1 MHFRPNPR
9 PSKSKT
15 LVWGPEICFKEF
27 FRWFWC
33 RLKIGNPALHW
44 AAFCGALK
52 LEVTF
57 KGWRGCV
64 AHWLEA
70 PRSSENQCPPLTALL
85 TDHLIHLIRPS
96 IVHCLSIAQ
105 QVLLFVP
112 LTTHRTGKK
121 RQLYSS
127 LWSRGRPGSLLRHPW
142 PNWLPKYSDSQW
154 VSVQCFPS
162 FACWLCLFLPIT
174 ILVSQLLPVHEETLL
189 WQYGQLMCCPP
200 DWFLVQQKTSY
211 SSGT

>member
-70 PRSSENQCPPLTALL
+70 PRSSENQFPPLTALL

-121 RQLYSS
+121 NSFILACGQEEDQVL
-127 LWSRGRPGSLLRHPW
+127 
-142 PNWLPKYSDSQW
+142 
-154 VSVQCFPS
+154 S
-162 FACWLCLFLPIT
+162 FAIPDQTGFPNT
-174 ILVSQLLPVHEETLL
+174 AILNEFQFSVFPLLPAGSV
-189 WQYGQLMCCPP
+189 C
-200 DWFLVQQKTSY
+200 SY
-211 SSGT
+211 L